1 MGSLRNP
8 VGPLP
13 SSIYWRRRAVAAS
26 LVAVLLLLLVWAFT
40 SGGGGSGN
48 KAGNAGQ
55 DDRGDGAAS
64 AITPGPT
71 SSEPVVSERP
81 GGRDED
87 GDAEGSDGD
96 PADNGGGTA
105 GSGGSADKDGDGTG
119 DGVGDKEG
127 DGSGNGAGG
136 SDDGRGTG
144 GDDVAGL
151 AACRAGQAKLGL
163 ESVKNSYSPG
173 EKPRLR
179 LTVDNTSGK
188 DCRLDLRG
196 ASTVITI
203 SHTDDTDRTVWASD
217 HCPSGEAQLRVKAR
231 EKRTHTVVW
240 DRTPSAPSCGTPSGT
255 RLASGTYLA
264 EVKVPYLGTAE
275 TSFVLT
281 KD

>member
-13 SSIYWRRRAVAAS
+13 SSIYWRRRAVALS
-26 LVAVLLLLLVWAFT
+26 LVAVLLLLVVWAFT
-40 SGGGGSGN
+40 SGGGGAGN

-71 SSEPVVSERP
+71 SSEPVISERP

-87 GDAEGSDGD
+87 GESEGSDGD
-96 PADNGGGTA
+96 GDKADAGGGTA
-105 GSGGSADKDGDGTG
+105 GAGGN
-119 DGVGDKEG
+119 GDKAG
-127 DGSGNGAGG
+127 DGSDGGTGG
-136 SDDGRGTG
+136 SNDGKGSG
-144 GDDVAGL
+144 GAAGDDVAGL
-151 AACRAGQAKLGL
+151 AACRAGAARLGL

-196 ASTVITI
+196 GSTVITI
-203 SHTDDTDRTVWASD
+203 SHTDDTDKKVWASD

-240 DRTPSAPSCGTPSGT
+240 DRTPSAPSCGTPSSG
-255 RLASGTYLA
+255 RVASGTYLA
-264 EVKVPYLGTAE
+264 EVEVPYLGTAE
-275 TSFVLT
+275 TSFVLA